1 MSDLSRRVG
10 LNATQLEALGAA
22 GAFDSLGLDRRQ
34 ALWEAGTAA
43 ADREEFLPGS
53 VVAVQP
59 PLLPMLS
66 AQERVVFD
74 FWATGI
80 SPDDHPLRH
89 LRDDL
94 RARGARSTADLP
106 GTSSGTRIEVAGV
119 VIHRQRPS
127 TAGGVTFMNLE
138 DEHGI
143 LNVICSVGVWNRYRR
158 IAREAPALLV
168 RGVLERSAEGVT
180 NLLAD
185 RFEPLS
191 VGART
196 TSRNFR

>member
-22 GAFDSLGLDRRQ
+22 GAFDTLGLDRRQ

-89 LRDDL
+89 LRADL

-168 RGVLERSAEGVT
+168 RGILERSEEGVT